1 MLQIENIDFSSWPI
15 KEYIEQVL
23 LITPKRKNL
32 PVQLVHYPQSSEM
45 LIFNVGV
52 DGDDG
57 TNAPQHFFCGKNSV
71 NTVYSASL
79 NEPIC
84 IVQFKPHAWFA
95 FGKNRPSR
103 YVNKVIRLSCRV
115 GESLHSFIQ
124 HVLPDHLLRYL
135 QLEKTK
141 DSAYAKMPG
150 MLRYIDDNLNTV
162 NVMQLG
168 HAFNTSEATLRRYF
182 KKYIGMNVSHYIR
195 NQKIKCMTLRMYQH
209 DYNALAVQECGF
221 YDQSHFIRE
230 FKRVHGTT
238 PTQFLSKLK
247 KMFYEDPNA
256 ERLFNACY
264 IEG

>member
-1 MLQIENIDFSSWPI
+1 MLQIENIDFSNWPI
-15 KEYIEQVL
+15 KEYVEQVL

-45 LIFNVGV
+45 LLFNVGFE
-52 DGDDG
+52 GKEG
-57 TNAPQHFFCGKNSV
+57 EALHHFFCGKNNV
-71 NTVYSASL
+71 NNVYSASL
-79 NEPIC
+79 SEPIC

-95 FGKNRPSR
+95 FGKNPPSS
-103 YVNKVIRLSCRV
+103 YVNKVKRLSCRV
-115 GESLHSFIQ
+115 GESLHNFIL
-124 HVLPDHLLRYL
+124 HVLPDHLLCYL
-135 QLEKTK
+135 QFDKTK

-150 MLRYIDDNLNTV
+150 MLKYIDENLNTV
-162 NVMQLG
+162 NVIELAQ
-168 HAFNTSEATLRRYF
+168 AFNTSEATLRRYF

-195 NQKIKCMTLRMYQH
+195 NQKIKCMTLRMYQQ

-238 PTQFLSKLK
+238 PTQFLSNLK
-247 KMFYEDPNA
+247 RMFYEDPNA

-264 IEG
+264 IES